1 MTPSVRSPGELPL
14 SRERLAR
21 FVVVVV
27 GIGLWQGSQAI
38 LGARE
43 FPVDEATREAAAR
56 ALTRGD
62 RVLEWTSGC
71 HAWLAA
77 HRQASSALL
86 VLSSLLI
93 DLVACWLFVVT
104 VAGRTIRPFLGLLLL
119 FSLRQISQWLVSLPA
134 PEGMLWYDPG
144 VPTLLVTYE
153 VANDFFFSGH
163 TALAVYGSIEL
174 GRQLGR
180 VGAVAGLGLAA
191 FEVLIVLVL
200 RVHYTMD
207 VFTAVAVAVL
217 AAAAA
222 GRLADPFDA
231 AVARLVGRPTAHG

>member
-1 MTPSVRSPGELPL
+1 M
-14 SRERLAR
+14 
-21 FVVVVV
+21 
-27 GIGLWQGSQAI
+27 
-38 LGARE
+38 
-43 FPVDEATREAAAR
+43 
-56 ALTRGD
+56 
-62 RVLEWTSGC
+62 
-71 HAWLAA
+71 
-77 HRQASSALL
+77 
-86 VLSSLLI
+86 
-93 DLVACWLFVVT
+93 VT

-119 FSLRQISQWLVSLPA
+119 FSLRQISQCLVSLPA